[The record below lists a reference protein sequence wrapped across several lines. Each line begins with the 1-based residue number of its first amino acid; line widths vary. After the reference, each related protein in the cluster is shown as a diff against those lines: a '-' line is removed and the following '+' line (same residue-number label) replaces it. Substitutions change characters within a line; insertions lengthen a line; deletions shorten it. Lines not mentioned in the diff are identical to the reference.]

1 MIPHPVEVLAGCLT
15 TVSAVPLFDSG
26 GPERVMEART

>member
-1 MIPHPVEVLAGCLT
+1 MIPHPVEVPARCLT
-15 TVSAVPLFDSG
+15 TVSAALLIDSG